1 MENKFTAI
9 ILAAGMGTRM
19 KSNLPKPAHKAC
31 GKALINWV
39 SDAAKKAGAEKIIAV
54 VGHGKEEIEKIAR
67 EGTVFAEQKNMLGTG
82 DAVSSAL
89 PFVEPGYTVILC
101 GDTPIITAE
110 TIKGALNETVEKG
123 LDALVLTADAEDP
136 TGYGRIIKENGLV
149 KKIVEEK
156 NCSPEEKKITEIN
169 SGMFVFKSD
178 ALLSSVPKIEK
189 NEVSGEYYFTD
200 TVEILVSKGK
210 KVGSYKIADFDEIM
224 GVNDRVALSKA
235 DAVLR
240 KRINYDLMYSGV
252 TIIDP
257 ERTYIEDGVKIG
269 RDSVVLPG
277 TVLEGDTVIGAG
289 CVIGPDTKLKNTII
303 GDGTEVVK
311 SVGLDCVVGENTT
324 VGPFAYLRPDTK
336 VGNHCRIG
344 DFVELK
350 NSTIGDG
357 TKVSHLTYVG
367 DSDVGERVNF
377 GCGTVTVNY
386 DGAKK
391 YRTTIGNDVFVGCNS
406 NLVAPVT
413 LSDGAYTAAGSTIT
427 DDVPES
433 TLAIAR
439 ARQVNKDKWNDRRKN
454 KK

>member
-1 MENKFTAI
+1 
-9 ILAAGMGTRM
+9 
-19 KSNLPKPAHKAC
+19 
-31 GKALINWV
+31 
-39 SDAAKKAGAEKIIAV
+39 
-54 VGHGKEEIEKIAR
+54 
-67 EGTVFAEQKNMLGTG
+67 
-82 DAVSSAL
+82 
-89 PFVEPGYTVILC
+89 
-101 GDTPIITAE
+101 
-110 TIKGALNETVEKG
+110 
-123 LDALVLTADAEDP
+123 
-136 TGYGRIIKENGLV
+136 
-149 KKIVEEK
+149 
-156 NCSPEEKKITEIN
+156 
-169 SGMFVFKSD
+169 MFVFKSD

-277 TVLEGDTVIGAG
+277 TVLEGDTVIGAD

-311 SVGLDCVVGENTT
+311 SVGLDCAVGENTT

-350 NSTIGDG
+350 NSAIGDG

>member
-1 MENKFTAI
+1 
-9 ILAAGMGTRM
+9 
-19 KSNLPKPAHKAC
+19 
-31 GKALINWV
+31 
-39 SDAAKKAGAEKIIAV
+39 
-54 VGHGKEEIEKIAR
+54 
-67 EGTVFAEQKNMLGTG
+67 
-82 DAVSSAL
+82 
-89 PFVEPGYTVILC
+89 
-101 GDTPIITAE
+101 
-110 TIKGALNETVEKG
+110 
-123 LDALVLTADAEDP
+123 
-136 TGYGRIIKENGLV
+136 
-149 KKIVEEK
+149 
-156 NCSPEEKKITEIN
+156 
-169 SGMFVFKSD
+169 
-178 ALLSSVPKIEK
+178 
-189 NEVSGEYYFTD
+189 
-200 TVEILVSKGK
+200 
-210 KVGSYKIADFDEIM
+210 M

-277 TVLEGDTVIGAG
+277 TVLEGDTVIGAD

-350 NSTIGDG
+350 NSAIGDG